1 MANPYT
7 DPRYE
12 MARLMRA
19 QNTAPSTAPTNVGP
33 APSKAGVALGRTAS
47 NMVAANPSLRER
59 VEAIASGNA
68 PKSQAGVMGAVFGN
82 PLSKAVLKPLEILG
96 IPGKAVVSGLR
107 EYADLAD
114 SDPNTKASFSDFFTQ
129 VKDPTFGFGKA
140 FNPNTGYIWLDRAIG
155 FAGDVALDPLTYA
168 TFGAGKFAGYSGRLD
183 MANAVLRQTGDEAL
197 ANSVQ
202 QFGRAAI
209 KDPAI
214 LESIGANRHGIYF
227 LGKRIKVGKNGQ
239 GLRLPGSSALGMAG
253 DALLSKLR
261 VSAMGTRGGKFLQ
274 KMTLDAEGLAARQA
288 LLQGDV
294 SNKAAAPLIAWFSA
308 SPAARMAAGEAL
320 QAEQANLL
328 SILTREKTFN
338 LAAYDSEIHRFLEN
352 PELLTNAPAHIRRAV
367 EEVWQPFF
375 QRYESEIGG
384 RINALDPVSEFTP
397 NKNYFP
403 RIKTQEGAAY
413 DDNPASKFYRDHRSI
428 SDRDPLAGGK
438 NFKSRSMQKDDI
450 FFGHKL
456 TIDDLKS
463 TNKLNEIANEGGFVG
478 KFFETDISKVAP
490 IYVQEYARE
499 VGVLA
504 RHKHL
509 VDGGFWK
516 RAEDVMLGDSV
527 VDKELIGSVKKN
539 IATIS
544 DELKAVQ
551 KDVARSYDDLV
562 KALEGSGTDL
572 RAQLDDLIGAKGS
585 VTSMEALTDAGR
597 AVDDLLNGSLTI
609 SADTLQVVA
618 DSISGVKTKLADMF
632 GAKITNGKIV
642 FDVADYG
649 RSSAVVEGAL
659 GHLDNLERDIMS
671 LRTEM
676 YTLGQDA
683 VGKELADLHTRAKNK
698 LGVMMSRVEASR
710 QTVEDVMEFGNQLS
724 GAIARVASG
733 EEIGDVMTD
742 VADVLAILGKDKF
755 NTAGLVESKVT
766 SRLGVAGALQDAL
779 RDLVNTKRGT
789 FDTVT
794 SSSKVL
800 VDDVVQ
806 MSAHD
811 FMSAMPD
818 VVGGTIDLYK
828 TRTMG
833 IYALLRDERIYGEAV
848 PQPLRK
854 LRNELLER
862 LRDAD
867 SAQKFLDSSTKGASN
882 TSRMTG
888 AKRFDTLYAD
898 TYAQVR
904 NISDNMDSADDWLN
918 INAVIPESSLDD
930 VVDWATVDYERFSF
944 LEDIAPSEY
953 VVNSGVNY
961 EDLMAEVFTNEPLTT
976 ADFARSAG
984 TLAGLNTEGIT
995 LRQLRDR
1002 VIAYKDSA
1010 LNYIDEEVQVGSG
1023 ASGRKISRKDIAE
1036 NYRRVQ
1042 NTKSKIKNI
1051 QDSINTRRAN
1061 LKSELQKLEDKG
1073 LILNRQGRELNFS
1086 DDARLNYLS
1095 TSENIELE
1103 AKTLADQTE
1112 LTRLND
1118 VLKSLNA
1125 GRATEELAIDGS
1137 VGLAKDELSKSILN
1151 YTVVSEV
1158 VSRFNAVADIF
1169 MSHGMT
1175 PTQSLYGE
1183 VTNAVSAKFL
1193 PMFQS
1198 RLQSFHNTQRVLSD
1212 LDRRVAQAI
1221 TESSGT
1227 GVSAG
1232 TVFKNALSSLSK
1244 KDRDAL
1250 TEVMGSAIN
1259 ADTDAYTLFNGRR
1272 TAVRGKSKVSP
1283 GMERG
1288 ANGKMKKMT
1297 SEYVLAENKFFED
1310 HVRPWFEQTYPGR
1323 KYGKKT
1329 AKDIIRNTGGNTT
1342 SRKRA
1347 VRLEFQTAFSDDA
1360 EAAIVKKW
1368 FEEQIGTSSIIA
1380 RTTRQYRVVGA
1391 KPVVET
1397 RLRALKRTERD
1408 ISRLLAPDMNVSTF
1422 LDEGLTDELR
1432 NTPTLFAR
1440 LIDGRVDTLNDMI
1453 GARRAGGAEEFFFRT
1468 QAEEVGQTVGE
1479 KAATRKALLQGKE
1492 GGLAPIEGKL
1502 KTATNKTEAYSTLE
1516 SSVSSAKEQV
1526 AALRKEAQGL
1536 VAKKRTK
1543 AGLNKKETAR
1553 LEKLRR
1559 DVSALGKK
1567 IKKESGDLAKLPKP
1581 TPTERAIGATSMDAK
1596 RLEARRILG
1605 EYNRKMESPLFSKA
1619 QGDQEIVTVLESL
1632 AHTDLS
1638 QFKNGFAMGDGT
1650 YASFKNGERII
1661 FTPDEWGALYEGGDR
1676 VARSAEIRSFLASSA
1691 REVGSLKNQMND
1703 LDGAITTLESQMLNG
1718 SDSFYNTRTFN
1729 TRLKRL
1735 QGQRSR
1741 IADSLEDLKIQRE
1754 EMSTTLRRLDAGNF
1768 NSAMEK
1774 IRVLAHETGD
1784 GPSVLG
1790 GKKLDEFLNGQHPA
1804 ITDLGNDTVDLRA
1817 DSLIKELNTT
1827 ANEANIR
1834 LTDASRNLKRAE
1846 NFSNNATLS
1855 DRAAADAALVDA
1867 QDAYDEALRMVNTA
1881 KKSIEE
1887 HNRAGSVVTN
1897 KADVTV
1903 NEAGEQ
1909 STIAATTIRR
1919 KVTTHASTIDLYT
1932 AGVQPEMVAARKR
1945 ALQAQ
1950 WSGSP
1955 EYKFLQEV
1963 ADLEKNIYVKLNNGL
1978 KTDINLLTTHRDELV
1993 SLREQARAA
2002 YELDHPLEGIQRQAG
2017 RVQESIDD
2025 ATNSLMTNTGR
2036 FVPASG
2042 DKATQEIA
2050 AAESR
2055 IVELTGKRDALRV
2068 KNKGKN
2074 LPKSSTLSKEQI
2086 EVVDTGIR
2094 KRIEEIG
2101 LIDAEIA
2108 QLESSI
2114 EDLRPMVERQ
2124 MDVNPPRTMDEAR
2137 QYAEDVRN
2145 VATPNGPLAEISPEA
2160 LGAAQQSAAGDLI
2173 RSVNNAERVQ
2183 GVVTR
2188 AKASIKEWGNTRN
2201 EQMQQLASAI
2211 DSRVA
2216 MHESTSKLVEAL
2228 RSGQGS
2234 ILSEMATTLGLPL
2247 SGFAGPDDLVNAMFR
2262 EIYAG
2267 RGIAESLSTR
2277 LDEISGV
2284 VSGLPDADAKKL
2296 LNATAR
2302 GKAKPEQIETALNY
2316 YRQWVDEYTPVF
2328 ETLSSNP
2335 DDLVARAYAAVA
2347 VGESRLIDL
2356 QLTRNRELMN
2366 LWGAEIPVWKEE
2378 IITPFMKGYEAAAK
2392 SAGLLEGQKSLA
2404 ADGLYGLY
2412 GNEEAIALLGNI
2424 SRIKQPGV
2432 VDDIAQLMRG
2442 YTGFFRSYATL
2453 SPGFHVR
2460 NGISNVFS
2468 MFAAG
2473 ADVGNMKEGFRLWR
2487 LLDDELKRGG
2497 TLQSFADRLPAEQ
2510 REFGLASGRIML
2522 GLGNSKTADALDG
2535 FARVGNTIRDNKLI
2549 DLSRNAGNKMEGS
2562 SRFML
2567 AYDSLVKGMD
2577 DAESFNRTRRFLI
2590 DYTQKTML
2598 DKNMRDIVPFWTWMS
2613 RNLPLQVINR
2623 WTNPKAYLMYDK
2635 FRKNFSAP
2643 NEEGEVTP
2651 NWISQ
2656 QMGINLGGGNYL
2668 TPDLPFSRVDQQISD
2683 LTDPRKLMSYVN
2695 PGIRVPF
2702 ELAMNSNSFT
2712 GQPFKDDFVPVTGVF
2727 KSMIPMLAA
2736 TGQLEYDS
2744 SGRPVM
2750 RQKAMYALMNLIPP
2764 AGRVERL
2771 FPSEDAGSKQTNAV
2785 AGFFGVPKIN
2795 VDSTMQDN
2803 ERWRRLAQLQAMQ
2816 NRRQQLGE

>member
-33 APSKAGVALGRTAS
+33 APSKAGVTLGRTAS

-59 VEAIASGNA
+59 VEAIASGKA
-68 PKSQAGVMGAVFGN
+68 PKSQAGVMGAVLDN

-96 IPGKAVVSGLR
+96 VPGRAVVSGLR
-107 EYADLAD
+107 EYADAAD

-129 VKDPTFGFGKA
+129 TKDPTFGVGRA

-155 FAGDVALDPLTYA
+155 FAGDVALDPITYA

-202 QFGRAAI
+202 RFGRAAI

-261 VSAMGTRGGKFLQ
+261 VSAMGTKGGKFLQ
-274 KMTLDAEGLAARQA
+274 KMTLDAEGVAARQA

-294 SNKAAAPLIAWFSA
+294 SDKAAAPLIAWFSA
-308 SPAARMAAGEAL
+308 SPAARMAAGQAL
-320 QAEQANLL
+320 QAEQTNLL

-338 LAAYDSEIHRFLEN
+338 LAAYDGEIHRFLEN
-352 PELLTNAPAHIRRAV
+352 PELLSTAPAHIRRAV

-397 NKNYFP
+397 NENYFP

-438 NFKSRSMQKDDI
+438 NFKARSMQKDDI

-504 RHKHL
+504 RHQHL

-572 RAQLDDLIGAKGS
+572 RAQLDDLIGTKGS

-632 GAKITNGKIV
+632 GAKISNGKIV

-649 RSSAVVEGAL
+649 RSNAVVEGAL

-742 VADVLAILGKDKF
+742 VADVLTILGKDKF

-779 RDLVNTKRGT
+779 RSLVNTKRGT

-811 FMSAMPD
+811 FMAAMPD
-818 VVGGTIDLYK
+818 IVGGSMDLYK
-828 TRTMG
+828 TRVMG
-833 IYALLRDERIYGEAV
+833 IYALLRDERLYGEGV
-848 PQPLRK
+848 PEPLRK
-854 LRNELLER
+854 LRNELFDR

-867 SAQKFLDSSTKGASN
+867 SAQKFLNSSTKGATD

-888 AKRFDTLYAD
+888 TKRFNTLYRD
-898 TYAQVR
+898 VYYEVQ
-904 NISDNMDSADDWLN
+904 NLHDNWTNMNSWLEFN
-918 INAVIPESSLDD
+918 TTFRKLDED
-930 VVDWATVDYERFSF
+930 LDEVVDWATIDYEMYPF
-944 LEDIAPSEY
+944 LEDIAPSQY
-953 VVNSGVNY
+953 VGKSNVNF
-961 EDLMAEVFTNEPLTT
+961 EELMGSNTFIGKEPLTT
-976 ADFARSAG
+976 ADFSRASQQFRSFD
-984 TLAGLNTEGIT
+984 TEGIT
-995 LRQLRDR
+995 YRQLIDR
-1002 VIAYKDSA
+1002 VNLYSDRTFSEINSS
-1010 LNYIDEEVQVGSG
+1010 VQVGSG
-1023 ASGRKISRKDIAE
+1023 ASGKVVSKVEIA
-1036 NYRRVQ
+1036 NAYSTVKNVQ
-1042 NTKSKIKNI
+1042 VQIKNI
-1051 QDSINTRRAN
+1051 RTAIAMRRAN
-1061 LKSELQKLEDKG
+1061 LKSQLQVLEDKS
-1073 LILNRQGRELNFS
+1073 LILGRQGKELTVSEKN
-1086 DDARLNYLS
+1086 RLAKLR
-1095 TSENIELE
+1095 TPEGIELE
-1103 AKTLADQTE
+1103 AKTLADEKE

-1118 VLKSLNA
+1118 ILKEYNA
-1125 GRATEELAIDGS
+1125 GRATEELGIDGS
-1137 VGLAKDELSKSILN
+1137 VGISKDELSKAILN

-1198 RLQSFHNTQRVLSD
+1198 RTSSFYNTQRVLTD

-1259 ADTDAYTLFNGRR
+1259 ANTDAYTLYNGRR

-1297 SEYVLAENKFFED
+1297 SEYVLAENRFFED

-1323 KYGKKT
+1323 KYSKEN
-1329 AKDIIRNTGGNTT
+1329 AKQIIRTTGGNTT
-1342 SRKRA
+1342 SKKRA

-1422 LDEGLTDELR
+1422 LDEGITDELR

-1440 LIDGRVDTLNDMI
+1440 LIDGRVDALNDMI

-1468 QAEEVGQTVGE
+1468 QAEEVGQTVAE
-1479 KAATRKALLQGKE
+1479 KTATRQALRQGKE

-1502 KTATNKTEAYSTLE
+1502 QTATNKTEAYSALE

-1526 AALRKEAQGL
+1526 VALREEAQGL

-1553 LEKLRR
+1553 LEKVRR
-1559 DVSALGKK
+1559 DVSALDKK
-1567 IKKESGDLAKLPKP
+1567 IKKESGELAKLPKP
-1581 TPTERAIGATSMDAK
+1581 TPAERAIGATPMDAK

-1691 REVGSLKNQMND
+1691 REIGSLKNQMND
-1703 LDGAITTLESQMLNG
+1703 LDGAITTLESQMLNVR
-1718 SDSFYNTRTFN
+1718 DSFYNTRTFN

-1741 IADSLEDLKIQRE
+1741 IADSIEDIKIQRE

-1774 IRVLAHETGD
+1774 IRVLTHETAD

-1834 LTDASRNLKRAE
+1834 LTDAERNLKRAE
-1846 NFSNNATLS
+1846 NFSNNATLR
-1855 DRAAADAALVDA
+1855 DRAAADAALADA

-1897 KADVTV
+1897 REVVVLTG
-1903 NEAGEQ
+1903 AGQ
-1909 STIAATTIRR
+1909 STIAATTVKR
-1919 KVTTHASTIDLYT
+1919 KVTMHASTIDLYT

-1950 WSGSP
+1950 WSSSP

-1963 ADLEKNIYVKLNNGL
+1963 AELEKNIYVKLNNGL

-2025 ATNSLMTNTGR
+2025 ATNALMTNTGR

-2068 KNKGKN
+2068 ANKGKN
-2074 LPKSSTLSKEQI
+2074 FTKARNDEM
-2086 EVVDTGIR
+2086 
-2094 KRIEEIG
+2094 G

-2114 EDLRPMVERQ
+2114 ENLRPMVERQ

-2145 VATPNGPLAEISPEA
+2145 VATPKGPLAEISPEA

-2173 RSVNNAERVQ
+2173 SSVKNAERVQ

-2211 DSRVA
+2211 DSRVT

-2247 SGFAGPDDLVNAMFR
+2247 SGFAGPDDLINAMFR

-2356 QLTRNRELMN
+2356 QLTRSRELMN
-2366 LWGAEIPVWKEE
+2366 LWGAEVPVWKEE

-2404 ADGLYGLY
+2404 SDGLYGLY

-2453 SPGFHVR
+2453 SPGFHIR

-2497 TLQSFADRLPAEQ
+2497 TLDSFVNRLPAEQ
-2510 REFGLASGRIML
+2510 REFALASGRIML

-2535 FARVGNTIRDNKLI
+2535 FARVGSTIRDNKLI
-2549 DLSRNAGNKMEGS
+2549 DLSRSAGNKMEGS

-2623 WTNPKAYLMYDK
+2623 WTNPKAYLVYDK

-2651 NWISQ
+2651 DWISK

-2668 TPDLPFSRVDQQISD
+2668 TPDLPFSKVDQQITD
-2683 LTDPRKLMSYVN
+2683 LADPRKLMSYVN

-2712 GQPFKDDFVPVTGVF
+2712 GRPFKDEFVPVTGIF

-2785 AGFFGVPKIN
+2785 AGFFGAPMTS

>member
-33 APSKAGVALGRTAS
+33 APSKAGVTLGRTAS

-59 VEAIASGNA
+59 VEAIASGKA
-68 PKSQAGVMGAVFGN
+68 PRSQAGVMGAVFDN

-96 IPGKAVVSGLR
+96 IPGKAIVSGLR
-107 EYADLAD
+107 EYADAAD

-129 VKDPTFGFGKA
+129 TKDPTFGFGKA

-202 QFGRAAI
+202 RFGRAAI

-239 GLRLPGSSALGMAG
+239 GLRLPGSSALGQAG

-261 VSAMGTRGGKFLQ
+261 VSATGTKGGKFLQ
-274 KMTLDAEGLAARQA
+274 KMTLDAEGVAARQA

-294 SNKAAAPLIAWFSA
+294 SDKAAAPLIAWFSA
-308 SPAARMAAGEAL
+308 SPAARMAAGQAL

-338 LAAYDSEIHRFLEN
+338 LSAYDGEIHRFLEN
-352 PELLTNAPAHIRRAV
+352 PELLSTAPAHIRRAV

-384 RINALDPVSEFTP
+384 RINTLDPVSEFTP
-397 NKNYFP
+397 NENYFP

-438 NFKSRSMQKDDI
+438 NFKARSMQKDDI

-463 TNKLNEIANEGGFVG
+463 TGKLNDIANEGGFVG

-504 RHKHL
+504 RHQHL

-527 VDKELIGSVKKN
+527 IDKELIGSVKKN

-632 GAKITNGKIV
+632 GAKISNGKIV

-649 RSSAVVEGAL
+649 RSNAVVEGAL
-659 GHLDNLERDIMS
+659 GHLDNLERDIIS

-742 VADVLAILGKDKF
+742 VADVMAILGKDKF

-766 SRLGVAGALQDAL
+766 SRLGVAGVLQDAL
-779 RDLVNTKRGT
+779 RSLVNTKRGT

-811 FMSAMPD
+811 FMAAMPD
-818 VVGGTIDLYK
+818 IVGGTIDLYK

-833 IYALLRDERIYGEAV
+833 IYALLRDERIYGEGI

-854 LRNELLER
+854 LRSELLER
-862 LRDAD
+862 LKDAD
-867 SAQKFLDSSTKGASN
+867 SAQKFLNSSTKGATD

-888 AKRFDTLYAD
+888 AKRFDTLYRD
-898 TYAQVR
+898 VYYEVT
-904 NISDNMDSADDWLN
+904 NISDNIESMDNWLTG
-918 INAVIPESSLDD
+918 IEERFVYGLDE
-930 VVDWATVDYERFSF
+930 VVDWSTVDYEQFPF
-944 LEDIAPSEY
+944 LEDIAPSQY
-953 VVNSGVNY
+953 VGKPGVNY
-961 EDLMAEVFTNEPLTT
+961 EELMSNNNFVATEPLTT
-976 ADFARSAG
+976 ADFARSSQQFRSFD
-984 TLAGLNTEGIT
+984 TEGIT
-995 LRQLRDR
+995 YRQLQDR
-1002 VIAYKDSA
+1002 INQYREASVAE
-1010 LNYIDEEVQVGSG
+1010 LERPVQVGSG
-1023 ASGRKISRKDIAE
+1023 ASGKVVSKQQLADTYRKVKATE
-1036 NYRRVQ
+1036 
-1042 NTKSKIKNI
+1042 SKIREIRNAV
-1051 QDSINTRRAN
+1051 STRRAN
-1061 LKSELQKLEDKG
+1061 LKSELQVLEDKS
-1073 LILNRQGRELNFS
+1073 LILGRQGKELNAS
-1086 DDARLNYLS
+1086 DKARLKQLS
-1095 TSENIELE
+1095 TPESLELE
-1103 AKTLADQTE
+1103 AKTLADEKE

-1118 VLKSLNA
+1118 VLKGYNA
-1125 GRATEELAIDGS
+1125 GRATEELGIDGS
-1137 VGLAKDELSKSILN
+1137 VGISKDELSKAILN

-1183 VTNAVSAKFL
+1183 VTNAVSAKFV

-1198 RLQSFHNTQRVLSD
+1198 RTQSFHNTQRVLTD

-1232 TVFKNALSSLSK
+1232 TVFKNALSNLSK

-1250 TEVMGSAIN
+1250 TEVIGSAIN
-1259 ADTDAYTLFNGRR
+1259 ADTDAYTLFAGRKR
-1272 TAVRGKSKVSP
+1272 VVAGKSKVSP

-1288 ANGKMKKMT
+1288 ANGKMKKMV
-1297 SEYVLAENKFFED
+1297 SEYTLAENKFFED

-1323 KYGKKT
+1323 KYSKEN
-1329 AKDIIRNTGGNTT
+1329 AKQIIRTTGGNTV
-1342 SRKRA
+1342 SKKRA

-1391 KPVVET
+1391 KPIVET

-1422 LDEGLTDELR
+1422 LDEGITDELR

-1440 LIDGRVDTLNDMI
+1440 LIDGRVDALNDMI

-1468 QAEEVGQTVGE
+1468 QAEEVGQTVAE
-1479 KAATRKALLQGKE
+1479 KTATRQALRQGKE

-1502 KTATNKTEAYSTLE
+1502 KTATNKTEAYSALE

-1526 AALRKEAQGL
+1526 ATLREEAQGL

-1559 DVSALGKK
+1559 DVSALDKK

-1581 TPTERAIGATSMDAK
+1581 TPAERAIGATPMDAK

-1703 LDGAITTLESQMLNG
+1703 LDGAITTLESQMLKMR
-1718 SDSFYNTRTFN
+1718 DTRGFA

-1735 QGQRSR
+1735 QGQRSEL
-1741 IADSLEDLKIQRE
+1741 ADRFEALKIQRE
-1754 EMSTTLRRLDAGNF
+1754 EMSTTLRYLDAGNF

-1774 IRVLAHETGD
+1774 IRVLTHETAD

-1790 GKKLDEFLNGQHPA
+1790 GKNLDEFLNGQHPA
-1804 ITDLGNDTVDLRA
+1804 ITNLGNDTVDLRA
-1817 DSLIKELNTT
+1817 DNLAKELDTT
-1827 ANEANIR
+1827 VNEAEIR
-1834 LTDASRNLKRAE
+1834 LEDAKKNLLRAE
-1846 NFSNNATLS
+1846 NFSKNATLR

-1867 QDAYDEALRMVNTA
+1867 QDTYSEAFEMYRTA
-1881 KKSIEE
+1881 AKSVQE
-1887 HNRAGSVVTN
+1887 HRRAGSVVTN
-1897 KADVTV
+1897 KADVVV

-1909 STIAATTIRR
+1909 SRIAATTVNR

-1950 WSGSP
+1950 WGSSP

-1963 ADLEKNIYVKLNNGL
+1963 AELEKNIYVKLNNGL

-2025 ATNSLMTNTGR
+2025 ATNALMTNTGR

-2042 DKATQEIA
+2042 DKATQDIA

-2068 KNKGKN
+2068 ANKGKN
-2074 LPKSSTLSKEQI
+2074 FTKARNDEM
-2086 EVVDTGIR
+2086 
-2094 KRIEEIG
+2094 G

-2108 QLESSI
+2108 KLESSI

-2145 VATPNGPLAEISPEA
+2145 VATPKGPLAEVSPEA

-2173 RSVNNAERVQ
+2173 RSVKNAERVQ

-2302 GKAKPEQIETALNY
+2302 GKAKPEQIETALSY
-2316 YRQWVDEYTPVF
+2316 YRKWVDEYTPVF

-2356 QLTRNRELMN
+2356 QLTRSRELMN

-2453 SPGFHVR
+2453 SPGFHIR

-2473 ADVGNMKEGFRLWR
+2473 ADVANMKEGFRLWR

-2549 DLSRNAGNKMEGS
+2549 DLSRSAGNKMEGS

-2567 AYDSLVKGMD
+2567 AYDSLVKGMN

-2651 NWISQ
+2651 DWISK

-2668 TPDLPFSRVDQQISD
+2668 TPDLPFSRVDQQITD
-2683 LTDPRKLMSYVN
+2683 LADPRKLMSYVN
-2695 PGIRVPF
+2695 PGIRVPL

-2712 GQPFKDDFVPVTGVF
+2712 GRPFKDEFVPVTGIF

-2785 AGFFGVPKIN
+2785 AGFFGAPMTS